1 MLLVEEVCSLE
12 SPIAVHEEVHR
23 FPGVPPDVRELLIG

>member
-1 MLLVEEVCSLE
+1 MLIVEEVCFLE
-12 SPIAVHEEVHR
+12 SPIAAHAVER